1 MKRKII
7 ILFLLF
13 VLCGCGK
20 DKTECTYDNEK
31 DENMKSY
38 MKVTLI
44 SEKDVVQ
51 KEELYAVY
59 KFKDSESAEKQY
71 SRVEEIFDQDESV
84 SVKQQ
89 NENIIAEGEKD
100 VTNMQ
105 YDKESKVSYYEQ
117 LGYTCK

>member
-1 MKRKII
+1 
-7 ILFLLF
+7 
-13 VLCGCGK
+13 
-20 DKTECTYDNEK
+20 
-31 DENMKSY
+31 MKSY